1 MKSTPSI
8 LERAR
13 QIVEPQIETA
23 VNELCPELLFP
34 VRYHFGWQEIDGTPS
49 SVRSGKGLR
58 PALAILSAEAVGEP
72 ATTGAL
78 GAAAV
83 ELIHNFSLIHDDII
97 DGDTERRHRTTV
109 WKAFGVNDAV
119 ISGDALHTLAFQIL
133 LLDPSPE
140 RVTAS
145 SRLAKATT
153 LMLAGQ
159 AADMSFNDQP
169 IVTFEDC
176 VAMEAGK
183 TGALLGCAA
192 SIGAVLSGAQK
203 NQINALDQ
211 YGQKLGIAF
220 QAIDDILGIWGDSEI
235 TGKPAG
241 NDLRERKKSMPVAF
255 TLSSNTIEAEEL
267 KDIYN
272 KQTDLNDAEI
282 KRAKALIEKSGGKER
297 TQEEAQNQ
305 LSSALKALEG
315 AEFEDKPLEELQE
328 ITVFVHER
336 DH

>member
-13 QIVEPQIETA
+13 QIVEPEIEKA
-23 VNELCPELLFP
+23 VNDLCPELLLP

-49 SVRSGKGLR
+49 SVKSGKGLR
-58 PALAILSAEAVGEP
+58 PALAILSAEAVGES
-72 ATTGAL
+72 ATVGAL

-109 WKAFGVNDAV
+109 WKAYGVNDAV

-133 LLDPSPE
+133 LMNPYPE

-145 SRLAKATT
+145 SWLATATT

-159 AADMSFNDQP
+159 AADMAFNEQP
-169 IVTFEDC
+169 TITFEDC

-203 NQINALDQ
+203 HQIDALDH

-220 QAIDDILGIWGDSEI
+220 QAIDDILGIWGDSEV
-235 TGKPAG
+235 TGKSAG

-255 TLSSNTIEAEEL
+255 TLSSNTSEAEEL
-267 KDIYN
+267 KDIYSN
-272 KQTDLNDAEI
+272 QTDLHETEI
-282 KRAKALIEKSGGKER
+282 KRAMVLIEKSGGKER
-297 TQEEAQNQ
+297 TQEEARIQ
-305 LSSALKALEG
+305 LNGALEALEG
-315 AEFEDKPLEELQE
+315 AKFKDKPLEELQE
-328 ITVFVHER
+328 ITVFVQER

>member
-1 MKSTPSI
+1 VTTVPSI

-13 QIVEPQIETA
+13 QIVEPEVETA
-23 VNELCPELLFP
+23 VNSLCPELLHP
-34 VRYHFGWQEIDGTPS
+34 VRYHFGWEEIDGSPS
-49 SVRSGKGLR
+49 ATKSGKGLR
-58 PALAILSAEAVGEP
+58 PALAILSAESVG
-72 ATTGAL
+72 ASAQTGAL
-78 GAAAV
+78 GGAAV

-109 WKAFGVNDAV
+109 WKAFSVDDAV

-133 LLDPSPE
+133 LEPSSPE
-140 RVTAS
+140 KVAAA

-159 AADMSFNDQP
+159 AADMAFNDQRV
-169 IVTFEDC
+169 VTFEDC
-176 VAMEAGK
+176 VSMEAGK

-192 SIGAVLSGAQK
+192 SIGAVLSGAELD
-203 NQINALDQ
+203 QITALDE

-220 QAIDDILGIWGDSEI
+220 QAVDDILGIWGNPEI

-255 TLSSNTIEAEEL
+255 TLSLKSSESEEL
-267 KDIYN
+267 EAMYRASN
-272 KQTDLNDAEI
+272 DLSELEI
-282 KRAKALIEKSGGKER
+282 KKAMQLIEEAGGRER
-297 TQEEAQNQ
+297 TQEEAQTQ
-305 LSSALKALEG
+305 LNGALEALHS
-315 AEFEDKPLEELQE
+315 AEFHQRPLEELKE
-328 ITVFVHER
+328 IAVFVKER